1 MEGEWKE
8 MSQHTIPEQKDYSYI
23 AKRAIIE
30 LSAAAQHRALFLPI
44 LQKHLTKSPD
54 QVTYNCEQDPKPKIN
69 QRESV
74 WFPISNKHAAIQTD
88 LMQLQ
93 KGNSNICIKKRVR
106 RIIWYN
112 FAMVLDP
119 NWG

>member
-23 AKRAIIE
+23 SKRAIIE
-30 LSAAAQHRALFLPI
+30 LSAAVQHRALFLPI
-44 LQKHLTKSPD
+44 LQKHLAKIPD

-69 QRESV
+69 QHESV
-74 WFPISNKHAAIQTD
+74 RFPISNKHAEIQMD

-93 KGNSNICIKKRVR
+93 KGNSIICIKKRLL
-106 RIIWYN
+106 RIIWHFFN
-112 FAMVLDP
+112 GF
-119 NWG
+119 GS